1 MQIVGKT
8 DVGTVRESNQDAF
21 FYATLSE
28 NAFFAIVCDG
38 MGGANAGNVASDL
51 AVRTISDYLKRS
63 YKYGMSSKQIE
74 SILRSAIVTANS
86 TVFEMSQ
93 KDSSLL
99 GMGTTV
105 VLLLVEGNT
114 GYVLNIG
121 DSRLYIYTSENLKQ
135 ITVDHSIVQN
145 MIDSGKLTPD
155 EAKNHPNKNI
165 ITRALGVNDEVN
177 ADMDFIILNADDIVL
192 LCSDGLTNY
201 VTDQEIAEILLDFDE
216 NTASRLIDKANL
228 GGGGDNI
235 TAVAVKI

>member
-21 FYATLSE
+21 FYNTLSE

-63 YKYGMSSKQIE
+63 YKDGMSSKQIE

-93 KDSSLL
+93 KDNSLL

-105 VLLLVEGNT
+105 VLLFVEGNT

-145 MIDSGKLTPD
+145 MIDSGKITPD

-165 ITRALGVNDEVN
+165 ITRALGVNEEVN
-177 ADMDFIILNADDIVL
+177 ADMDFITLNAEDIVL

-201 VTDQEIAEILLDFDE
+201 VSDEEISEILLDFDE
-216 NTASRLIDKANL
+216 NTASKLIDKANL

>member
-21 FYATLSE
+21 FYNTLSE

-38 MGGANAGNVASDL
+38 MGGANAGNVASDS

-63 YKYGMSSKQIE
+63 YKDGMSSKQIE
-74 SILRSAIVTANS
+74 NILRSAIVTANS
-86 TVFEMSQ
+86 TIFEMSQ
-93 KDSSLL
+93 KDNSLL

-105 VLLLVEGNT
+105 VLLFVEGNT

-121 DSRLYIYTSENLKQ
+121 DSRLYIYTSEKLKQ

-145 MIDSGKLTPD
+145 MIDSGKITPD

-165 ITRALGVNDEVN
+165 ITRALGVNEEVS
-177 ADMDFIILNADDIVL
+177 ADMDFISLNIEDRVL

-201 VTDQEIAEILLDFDE
+201 VSDEEIAEILCDFDE
-216 NTASRLIDKANL
+216 NVASRLIDKANL